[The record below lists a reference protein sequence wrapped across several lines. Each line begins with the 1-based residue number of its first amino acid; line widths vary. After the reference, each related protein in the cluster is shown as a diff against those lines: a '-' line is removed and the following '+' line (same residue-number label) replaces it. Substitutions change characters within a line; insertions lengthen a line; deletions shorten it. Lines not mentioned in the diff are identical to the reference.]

1 MSFLRPYPLRFGSLI
16 STISRTPSSYFGK
29 LAILNSR
36 HNRGSLHRLLSEG
49 DTTKMAFHQVCDI
62 CILRRS
68 LEFSNKGKKTENIE
82 IDTTSSS
89 SFSLSVVLDV
99 KENREKNMAARTSG
113 ARSTRKDFSSRF
125 IYGLARR
132 TKRKTAS
139 RSLQKLDKIKL
150 ITNYSK
156 FVQPSC

>member
-1 MSFLRPYPLRFGSLI
+1 M
-16 STISRTPSSYFGK
+16 
-29 LAILNSR
+29 
-36 HNRGSLHRLLSEG
+36 
-49 DTTKMAFHQVCDI
+49 
-62 CILRRS
+62 
-68 LEFSNKGKKTENIE
+68 KTENIE

-99 KENREKNMAARTSG
+99 KENREKNMAAQTSG
-113 ARSTRKDFSSRF
+113 ARSTRKDFSSWF

-156 FVQPSC
+156 W